1 MNYTTQQ
8 KKIIGENIWIRRQEL
23 GMSKEDLGK
32 AYGCGIGAINYWER
46 GDNVPPRGR
55 MKDLAKILKCSVHEL
70 HRPHNIPTLSFSEP
84 SILPDKKEEPM
95 MSNADMIKAA
105 SEVFENGVM
114 GTDINTNT
122 TSNTESNT
130 TDKQT
135 DKQADK
141 HPVVDRL
148 NKYLKESGVSQNEL
162 ARRLSISPATVNR
175 VTKALLPYKN
185 PNYVRIENYL
195 NGLENSNEETV
206 LNVKPEQ
213 YPNLVVAEQKQ
224 QNAEKDKPKTKS
236 SISDRLNDIYNV
248 LFNAMAELDELKCDI
263 NKIEKATAMLKEIQG
278 L

>member
-23 GMSKEDLGK
+23 GMSKDDLSK
-32 AYGCGIGAINYWER
+32 AYGCGVAMVNYWER
-46 GDNVPPRGR
+46 GNNVPPRNR

-70 HRPHNIPTLSFSEP
+70 HRPHNIPTLSFSES
-84 SILPDKKEEPM
+84 SISSKKKEEPM
-95 MSNADMIKAA
+95 TSDADIIKAA
-105 SEVFENGVM
+105 SEVFENGVL
-114 GTDINTNT
+114 NTNA

-135 DKQADK
+135 DK

-148 NKYLKESGVSQNEL
+148 NKYLKENGISQNEL
-162 ARRLSISPATVNR
+162 ARKLSISPATVNR

-195 NGLENSNEETV
+195 NGLEDSNEDTV

-213 YPNLVVAEQKQ
+213 YPNPLFVEQKQ
-224 QNAEKDKPKTKS
+224 QNAEEDMPKTKS

-248 LFNAMAELDELKCDI
+248 LFNALAELDELKCDI
-263 NKIEKATAMLKEIQG
+263 DKIEKVTAMLKEIQG